1 MSAVLLPLAAL
12 AIILALF
19 VALGKSRRKP
29 PIAGPVPWS
38 GTTLGEDEMQRRRE
52 ELRDALALT
61 PLGEELPRKVW
72 RRLMSVEIGT
82 GLVHEFH
89 RDFCGHGLI
98 RTENG
103 VKLCDIQD
111 GGHNTGDAIA
121 DWPDEQSF
129 IAFFARQTDFSM
141 SGWDE
146 NEPVFH
152 STDSWYC
159 NNQRLTRKILARYAR
174 GQ

>member
-1 MSAVLLPLAAL
+1 MWHLENPAENRQSPARCP
-12 AIILALF
+12 
-19 VALGKSRRKP
+19 
-29 PIAGPVPWS
+29 GP
-38 GTTLGEDEMQRRRE
+38 ER
-52 ELRDALALT
+52 
-61 PLGEELPRKVW
+61 
-72 RRLMSVEIGT
+72 
-82 GLVHEFH
+82 
-89 RDFCGHGLI
+89 

-103 VKLCDIQD
+103 AKLCDIQD

-129 IAFFARQTDFSM
+129 IAFFARQSDFSM

-159 NNQRLTRKILARYAR
+159 NNQRLTRKILARYAH